1 MMPVGFGLLCVAL
14 DPGPGQWLHRLARD
28 FLGRPPGFTW
38 RMALGPRCTNAFGA
52 EFDEHCMTRALGDT
66 ATMAETGSLLAGAN
80 WHAGGILLAAAGWP
94 VELMLLKAARERHL
108 RSGQYVETWYGYR
121 RRLAPAPEWPAP
133 DHLLLPD
140 AAAVGEAAAE
150 GIVAAQIHVVGNPV
164 WEDVVADNG
173 GNDAQWL
180 FIDAPVRRD
189 YADTLGYDEDDAWQ
203 LVAAEHRRRAIAM
216 PILFAPHPTDAAK
229 PIPEGAIAV
238 RYQTSLLDRAGTVFG
253 MFSAPLIDAYLR
265 GRRVISVQPSLQ
277 HDLNPLSRRHL
288 IPLATDAAS
297 LCSAL
302 DDRRCG
308 VDSAFQLAMKGSLGR
323 LRSATEEIMHA

>member
-1 MMPVGFGLLCVAL
+1 MMSVASGLLCVAL
-14 DPGPGQWLHRLARD
+14 DPGPGQWLQRLARD
-28 FLGRPPGFTW
+28 FLARPPEFPW
-38 RMALGPRCTNAFGA
+38 RLALGARCTDVFGT
-52 EFDEHCMTRALGDT
+52 EFDEYCMTRALGDR
-66 ATMAETGSLLAGAN
+66 ATIAEAGFLLETAN
-80 WHAGGILLAAAGWP
+80 WRAGGILLAAAGWP
-94 VELMLLKAARERHL
+94 VELMLLNAAQDRRL
-108 RSGQYVETWYGYR
+108 RIGQYVETWYGYR
-121 RRLAPAPEWPAP
+121 RRLAPGPEWPAP

-140 AAAVGEAAAE
+140 AAAIDEAAAE
-150 GIVAAQIHVVGNPV
+150 GVDAAHIHVVGNPV
-164 WEDVVADNG
+164 WEDVVADSG
-173 GNDAQWL
+173 GNEAQWL

-189 YADTLGYDEDDAWQ
+189 YADSLGYDENDAWR
-203 LVAAEHRRRAIAM
+203 LVAAEHRRRAVSM

-229 PIPEGAIAV
+229 PVPEGAIAV

-265 GRRVISVQPSLQ
+265 GRRVISVQPNLQ

-302 DDRRCG
+302 DDRRYG
-308 VDSAFQLAMKGSLGR
+308 VDSAFQLAMSGSLCR